1 MGGIRRIGRERRHF
15 CLVCHEN
22 RTPFNELEAMLTE
35 CACFTCHGFGRTLC
49 VIVVRPKSSGF
60 RMSSTEWVALEQK
73 VSELM
78 ELCAILSRE
87 NRALR
92 AQQQNWTTE
101 RAKLIEKNELAKSR
115 VESMITRLKALEQD

>member
-1 MGGIRRIGRERRHF
+1 MAGDDWK
-15 CLVCHEN
+15 
-22 RTPFNELEAMLTE
+22 TLEAKIDELNDLCSVLT
-35 CACFTCHGFGRTLC
+35 
-49 VIVVRPKSSGF
+49 
-60 RMSSTEWVALEQK
+60 
-73 VSELM
+73 
-78 ELCAILSRE
+78 RE

>member
-1 MGGIRRIGRERRHF
+1 MAGD
-15 CLVCHEN
+15 
-22 RTPFNELEAMLTE
+22 
-35 CACFTCHGFGRTLC
+35 
-49 VIVVRPKSSGF
+49 
-60 RMSSTEWVALEQK
+60 EWKALESK
-73 VSELM
+73 IEELID
-78 ELCAILSRE
+78 LCNVLSRE

>member
-1 MGGIRRIGRERRHF
+1 MAGDDWK
-15 CLVCHEN
+15 
-22 RTPFNELEAMLTE
+22 TLEAKIDELIDLCEVLT
-35 CACFTCHGFGRTLC
+35 
-49 VIVVRPKSSGF
+49 
-60 RMSSTEWVALEQK
+60 
-73 VSELM
+73 
-78 ELCAILSRE
+78 RE

>member
-1 MGGIRRIGRERRHF
+1 MVNFSGKLAYPSKLGSGGAMAGDDWK
-15 CLVCHEN
+15 
-22 RTPFNELEAMLTE
+22 TLEAKIDELIDLCEVLT
-35 CACFTCHGFGRTLC
+35 
-49 VIVVRPKSSGF
+49 
-60 RMSSTEWVALEQK
+60 
-73 VSELM
+73 
-78 ELCAILSRE
+78 RE

>member
-1 MGGIRRIGRERRHF
+1 
-15 CLVCHEN
+15 
-22 RTPFNELEAMLTE
+22 
-35 CACFTCHGFGRTLC
+35 
-49 VIVVRPKSSGF
+49 
-60 RMSSTEWVALEQK
+60 MSSRESPSPEWAALERK
-73 VSELM
+73 VAEHI
-78 ELCAILSRE
+78 ELCAVLSRE

>member
-1 MGGIRRIGRERRHF
+1 MAGEDWNKLEKR
-15 CLVCHEN
+15 VD
-22 RTPFNELEAMLTE
+22 EL
-35 CACFTCHGFGRTLC
+35 
-49 VIVVRPKSSGF
+49 I
-60 RMSSTEWVALEQK
+60 
-73 VSELM
+73 
-78 ELCAILSRE
+78 ELCGVLSRE